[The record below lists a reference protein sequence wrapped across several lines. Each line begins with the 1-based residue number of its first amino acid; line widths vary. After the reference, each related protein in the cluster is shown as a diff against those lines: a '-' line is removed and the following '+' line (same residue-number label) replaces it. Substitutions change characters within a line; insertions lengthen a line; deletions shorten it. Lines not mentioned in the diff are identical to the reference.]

1 MTKYKEKVKNLASEL
16 LQNEVIFKS
25 DLEKIFGERKW
36 KSYEEEKLDEID
48 RKSNTSVKIYIYL
61 NLLMKNLAKRT
72 YSGILYVLLM
82 WYMTLSKFWFSPF
95 FIF

>member
-1 MTKYKEKVKNLASEL
+1 MKSNIIEQKNYLTKYKEKVKNLASEL

-48 RKSNTSVKIYIYL
+48 RKSN
-61 NLLMKNLAKRT
+61 
-72 YSGILYVLLM
+72 
-82 WYMTLSKFWFSPF
+82 
-95 FIF
+95 